1 VFGAILVQICIGAI
15 YSWSLFN
22 QPLMVQYGWTESQ
35 VVLTFSIA
43 VFVFAL
49 TTMFSGR
56 LQDIVGPRVVATI
69 GGVLYGGGLILSS
82 FSSSLLTLYLSYGL
96 VAGIGV
102 GFAYVCPIVT
112 CVKWFPNN
120 KGIITGVS
128 VGAFGLGSFI
138 FKFIIQESLMTQGIQ
153 NTFLLIGIIYLT
165 LILIGAQFLV
175 VPDKKEETN
184 TNNVESQK
192 CFNVKEMTKTK
203 SFYYIFMIF
212 LLGCISGLLVIG
224 LAKDIGVDI
233 VKLDPLI
240 AANAVAII
248 ALFNASGRITW
259 GYLTDKI
266 NVFKVILSMFF
277 ITTICMA
284 ILSFFPLN
292 FYLYFITLS
301 GIAFCFGGFLTIFP
315 IITDRFYGHKNHGA
329 NYGVVYQAYGISAL
343 LGPIIHE
350 AAGSLTSTFMIA
362 TILSSL
368 GILLTIS
375 FKRFTKIDIMHA
387 D

>member
-184 TNNVESQK
+184 TNNEESQK

-284 ILSFFPLN
+284 I
-292 FYLYFITLS
+292 TR
-301 GIAFCFGGFLTIFP
+301 T
-315 IITDRFYGHKNHGA
+315 
-329 NYGVVYQAYGISAL
+329 
-343 LGPIIHE
+343 
-350 AAGSLTSTFMIA
+350 
-362 TILSSL
+362 TIL
-368 GILLTIS
+368 
-375 FKRFTKIDIMHA
+375 
-387 D
+387 